1 MIAVVIL
8 GPVWLGRSWGPVSG
22 ELSNGGRMDEFNIG
36 EVHER
41 VSAAIPDRD
50 ALVWGDR
57 RWTYAQ
63 MTDRSR
69 RLAAYLH
76 QAGLGCH
83 TERSALAGHES
94 GQDHLALYL
103 YNGNEYLEGMLA
115 AFKSRMASF
124 NVNYR
129 YVEEELRYLF
139 RDAHATAVVYHA
151 SFAPTLA
158 AVLPDLPSVR
168 VLLQVADESGH
179 PLLPGAVDYEEALA
193 SVAPSLPPV
202 TPSPD
207 DLYLLYT
214 GGTTGMPKGVAWRQH
229 DIFMAAMGGRAIGTW
244 EVVSSYD
251 ELAQRAEARSGLKM
265 MILPPLMHG
274 AAQWAGFMGLTGGAT
289 LVLPRTVRR
298 LEPADVW
305 STVEREAVNSV
316 TVVGDAI
323 ARPLIEELERGSY
336 NVSSLFA
343 FGNGGAPLNPALK
356 QRLLDCVPS
365 IIVSDSVGSS
375 ETGAQMSHQSTA
387 GSVSTG
393 RFSAGPGTVVV
404 SEDLS
409 SLLAPGHDGIGWLA
423 QGGWVPLGYLN
434 DAEKT
439 ARTFPVIEGVRYAV
453 PGDRARWLEDGTVEL
468 LGRDAVTIN
477 SGGEKIFAEEVEQ
490 AIAGHPAVQDVVV
503 VGRPSER
510 WGQEVVALV
519 TLATAATAEEL
530 NAHAS
535 GFIARYKL
543 PKEYLFLPAIQRSP
557 SGKADYRWA
566 KSQL

>member
-1 MIAVVIL
+1 MRVASPAV
-8 GPVWLGRSWGPVSG
+8 
-22 ELSNGGRMDEFNIG
+22 DEFNIG

-50 ALVWGDR
+50 CLVWNGR
-57 RWTYAQ
+57 RWTYRD

-69 RLAAYLH
+69 RLATYLQ

-94 GQDHLALYL
+94 GQDHLGLYL
-103 YNGNEYLEGMLA
+103 YNGNEYLEGMLG

-129 YVEEELRYLF
+129 YVEDELRYLF
-139 RDAHATAVVYHA
+139 RDAKAAAVVYHA
-151 SFAPTLA
+151 TFAPTLA
-158 AVLPDLPSVR
+158 SVLPDLPSIK
-168 VLLQVADESGH
+168 VLLQVADESGNA
-179 PLLPGAVDYEEALA
+179 LLPGAVDYEEALA
-193 SVAPSLPPV
+193 SVSPLAPGSPPPPGLPAG
-202 TPSPD
+202 SPD

-244 EVVSSYD
+244 EVVETYD
-251 ELAQRAEARSGLKM
+251 ELASRAAARSGLKM

-274 AAQWAGFMGLTGGAT
+274 AAQWAGFMGMTGGAT
-289 LVLPRTVRR
+289 LVLPSTVRR
-298 LEPADVW
+298 LDPVDVW
-305 STVEREAVNSV
+305 STVEAERVNSI

-323 ARPLIEELERGSY
+323 ARPLIEELESGRY
-336 NVSSLFA
+336 DISSLFA

-356 QRLLDCVPS
+356 QRLLDCAPNL
-365 IIVSDSVGSS
+365 IVSDSVGSS

-387 GSVSTG
+387 GAVSTG
-393 RFSAGPGTVVV
+393 RFNAGPGTVVV

-409 SLLAPGHDGIGWLA
+409 ELLAPGHDGIGWLA
-423 QGGWVPLGYLN
+423 QSGWVPLGYLN
-434 DAEKT
+434 DEAKT
-439 ARTFPVIEGVRYAV
+439 ARTFPVIAGVRYAV
-453 PGDRARWLEDGTVEL
+453 PGDRARWLADGSIEL

-490 AIAGHPAVQDVVV
+490 AIAGHPAVHDVIV

-519 TLATAATAEEL
+519 TLSAGAAATAEEL
-530 NAHAS
+530 SAHAS
-535 GFIARYKL
+535 KFVARYKL
-543 PKEYLFLPAIQRSP
+543 PKSYRFLPAIQRSP

-566 KSQL
+566 RAQVEA